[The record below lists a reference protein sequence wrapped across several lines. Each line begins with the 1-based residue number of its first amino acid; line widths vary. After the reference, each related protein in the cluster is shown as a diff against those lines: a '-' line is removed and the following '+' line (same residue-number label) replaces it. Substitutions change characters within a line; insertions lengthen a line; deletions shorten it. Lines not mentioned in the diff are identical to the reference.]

1 MAVYREM
8 LSDWEYARR
17 TLPESQTGDIAQDI
31 EDLERHLNKMQNVW
45 TTSVYV
51 GRQVTRFKKP
61 PQSGLKRKH
70 EQKQK

>member
-17 TLPESQTGDIAQDI
+17 HLTEAAADELTKDIA
-31 EDLERHLNKMQNVW
+31 DLKSHISRMSSVW
-45 TTSVYV
+45 SVYA

-70 EQKQK
+70 EQRQK